1 MTLRPRYLLMIA
13 AAPAVLASM
22 SACSGA
28 SPTAGSTTPG
38 TSPVG
43 TITAQSTASTSA
55 TSGSSTG
62 DECGGAV
69 ARVTPAVA
77 SFPQVSKI
85 TMIAA
90 CGEVSI
96 ETTMP
101 PGVLGSAS
109 TDTGIK
115 ICEAAAAVAYQA
127 TVKSVTVSA
136 TDGSEL
142 SIGLKGQDCIP

>member
-1 MTLRPRYLLMIA
+1 MTLRPRYLLMVA
-13 AAPAVLASM
+13 AAPALLTSM
-22 SACSGA
+22 IACSSA
-28 SPTAGSTTPG
+28 SPTAGTTAPV
-38 TSPVG
+38 TTPVG
-43 TITAQSTASTSA
+43 TTTAQSTAGTPP
-55 TSGSSTG
+55 TLGSSTG
-62 DECGGAV
+62 GECGGAV
-69 ARVTPAVA
+69 ARVTRAVA
-77 SFPQVSKI
+77 SFPRVSKI

-115 ICEAAAAVAYQA
+115 ICKAAATVAYQA
-127 TVKSVTVSA
+127 TVNSVTVTA

-142 SIGLKGQDCIP
+142 SIGVKGQDCAP